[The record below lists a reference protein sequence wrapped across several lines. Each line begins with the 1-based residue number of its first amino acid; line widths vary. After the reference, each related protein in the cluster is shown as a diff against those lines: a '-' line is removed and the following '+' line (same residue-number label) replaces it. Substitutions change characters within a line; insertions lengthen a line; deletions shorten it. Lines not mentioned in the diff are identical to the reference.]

1 MTAALALLAVLGWE
15 PFRVRFGIR
24 SAVGV
29 GAALGMMAVSP
40 VILGLVAV
48 GGFGGI
54 AVKRVVRSRH
64 DRQRAEHDV
73 AVLAR
78 GLYVAVKAGLSL
90 SSAFSVASVGLCH
103 AVATDVRSL
112 LRAARRDG
120 MALALSEAEGPCSRL
135 FAVLARSHT
144 TGASIGDAIAGFVEE
159 QREARRLKV
168 TEAARRLPV
177 KLTVPLALLIL
188 PGFVVLTVGPSVLE
202 SGRRLLG
209 PVLPLP

>member
-1 MTAALALLAVLGWE
+1 MTAALALLAVFGWE
-15 PFRVRFGIR
+15 PLRVRFGIR
-24 SAVGV
+24 HAVGL
-29 GAALGMMAVSP
+29 GAALGLMAVSP
-40 VILGLVAV
+40 VVLGLVAL

-54 AVKRVVRSRH
+54 AVNRAVRSRR
-64 DRQRAEHDV
+64 DRLRADHDV
-73 AVLAR
+73 AVFAR
-78 GLYVAVKAGLSL
+78 GLFVAVNAGLSL
-90 SSAFSVASVGLCH
+90 SSAFSMASVGLCD
-103 AVATDVRSL
+103 AVAADVRSL

-135 FAVLARSHT
+135 FGVLARSQT

-188 PGFVVLTVGPSVLE
+188 PGFVVVTVGPSVLE

-209 PVLPLP
+209 PVFPLP